1 MNGKTL
7 NGKLKIDFCCY
18 PENLPF
24 SRFPVNEE
32 QKSGR
37 IFDWPTLKRLYSFV
51 RPYQSR
57 FYLLVFI
64 ILLSASLAPLTP
76 LLIRYT
82 IDNEIA
88 AGDYQGLTLML
99 MLMIGVLVLQAI
111 VQFTNT
117 YLSGWLGQH
126 VIRDIRVQ
134 LYRKILHLRL
144 KFFDN
149 TPIGRLVTRSISD
162 VETLA
167 DVFSE
172 GMAAIAGD
180 ILQLILI
187 VAVMFYTDWR
197 LSAISLSMIP
207 LMLLSTYIFKEK
219 IKDSFNEV
227 RAAVA
232 NLNSFVQEHITG
244 MSIVQI
250 FSSEKIEADK
260 FRAINNEHRKANI
273 RSIWYYSVYYPVADI
288 ISALGVGL
296 VVWYGAREI
305 INEEVTFGTV
315 TAFVM
320 FINLFF
326 RPIRMLADRFN
337 TLQMGIVSTD
347 RILKLLDS
355 TDYTVNNGT
364 FVPTA
369 MKGEVNFN
377 NVWFAYNNEDYV
389 LRDISFKVRAG
400 ETIAFVGATGA
411 GKSSIINLLSRFYDI
426 NKGEILVDGVD
437 VHDYELGALRRNIG
451 VVLQDVFLF
460 SDTIENNITLGDKR
474 ISREKMI
481 EAAKLVGVHDFIE
494 RLPGGYSYNVMERGS
509 TLSVGQRQ
517 LISFVRAMVQDPK
530 IIVLD
535 EATSSVDTETEEMI
549 QNAIDKLMKGRTA
562 IVIAHRLSTIQKANK
577 IIVVDKGR
585 IMEQGTHEELLQHEG
600 FYANLYRMQYKEVV

>member
-1 MNGKTL
+1 M
-7 NGKLKIDFCCY
+7 
-18 PENLPF
+18 
-24 SRFPVNEE
+24 NEE
-32 QKSGR
+32 KKSGQ
-37 IFDWPTLKRLYSFV
+37 IFDWVILKRLYSFV
-51 RPYQSR
+51 RPYQGR
-57 FYLLVFI
+57 FYLVVFL
-64 ILLSASLAPLTP
+64 ILLAALLAPLNP

-82 IDNEIA
+82 IDNQIA
-88 AGDYQGLTLML
+88 NGDYPGLTMML
-99 MLMIGVLVLQAI
+99 LVMIVVLVVQAFLQ
-111 VQFTNT
+111 FSNT

-134 LYRKILHLRL
+134 LYNKILHLRL

-149 TPIGRLVTRSISD
+149 TPIGRLVTRTISD
-162 VETLA
+162 IETLSN
-167 DVFSE
+167 VFTE

-187 VAVMFYTDWR
+187 VAVMFWTDWR
-197 LSAISLSMIP
+197 MAAISLSMIP
-207 LMLLSTYIFKEK
+207 LMLLSTYVFKEK

-227 RAAVA
+227 RVAVS
-232 NLNSFVQEHITG
+232 NLNSFVQERITG

-250 FSSEKIEADK
+250 FGSEKIESEK
-260 FRAINNEHRKANI
+260 FREINDQHRKANI
-273 RSIWYYSVYYPVADI
+273 RSIWYYSVYFPVADVI
-288 ISALGVGL
+288 AAAGTGL

-305 INEEVTFGTV
+305 LQQQVTFGTV
-315 TAFVM
+315 TAFIM

-355 TDYTVNNGT
+355 DEYTANNGNHNPDT
-364 FVPTA
+364 LR
-369 MKGEVNFN
+369 GEVEFKD
-377 NVWFAYNNEDYV
+377 VWFAYNNEDYV
-389 LRDISFKVRAG
+389 LKDISFTVKEG
-400 ETIAFVGATGA
+400 ETVAFVGATGA

-426 NKGEILVDGVD
+426 NKGHICVDGVD
-437 VHDYELGALRRNIG
+437 LHEYELGALRRHIS

-460 SDTIENNITLGDKR
+460 SDTIENNITLGDHT
-474 ISREKMI
+474 ISREKLV

-494 RLPGGYSYNVMERGS
+494 RLPGDYSYNVMERGA

-517 LISFVRAMVQDPK
+517 LISFVRAMVHDPK

-549 QNAIDKLMKGRTA
+549 QEAIGKLMKGRTA

-585 IMEQGTHEELLQHEG
+585 IVEQGTHEELLQQEG
-600 FYANLYRMQYKEVV
+600 AYANLYRMQYKEMV